1 MVTQRR
7 ARRRSPRHNR
17 RQWLVPALAL
27 GLMLAL
33 ACAAMLVSV
42 ITRNHVALDDGTVW
56 VTSLANGKAARFNVR
71 NRQTD
76 AAISSAA
83 ARFDILQHSAGTVLI
98 EPNKA
103 SSIKASTVA
112 FDGESSLANGINC
125 ALGGTTI
132 ACISPRS
139 GNVWTGTVDALET
152 MSPST
157 DTPRIR
163 LGNGGRIA
171 VSCEGHVYGYR
182 PADGTVLM
190 IDGHR
195 GRSPTTIASLSNGKR
210 QPADSFTV
218 VSGTP
223 AITSGNEIIL
233 DSGRLSADAPG
244 SLVLQN
250 PPIDNRQSGW
260 LAAASPQGVA
270 VVDLAHPTAPTI
282 EFLPSGHSADP
293 AQPVSANGCV
303 HAAFSQSARN
313 YIRLCS
319 PDLQAT
325 SFHTLKSITSTSAL
339 MFRAN
344 HRQVVLNDV
353 TDGDVWHPEESDDT
367 IAIQWNHTPDHQEDG
382 GDAQSDSAQTSGE
395 FAQTCSQSS
404 APISAEDDTF
414 GVRAGSALILD
425 VLRNDQQ
432 SDCSVLRISAVG
444 APSNPDVRITAIYHG
459 RYLQIDAFA
468 ASSGEVRFTYDITDG
483 RGQSDTANVTVT
495 LSGIGN
501 QAPVQSDIPPEI
513 SVEQA
518 ASVSCN
524 ILGGFTDPDGDA
536 MTLASATVLN
546 TDQAQVSVRAD
557 GKLTFHS
564 AAMTSGRVS
573 VQVVVSDGQLT
584 GTGMVYFTIKPSNT
598 LAALLDPILVTA
610 PPNTDVTVDLS
621 SYVHASSAQPA
632 QLTSVSPPDGVSAD
646 MEQAAM
652 TITLRTAHHGTHYVA
667 YTIAQGTIPA
677 TGLIR
682 FEAQPSSGQAAKPVT
697 ANDVALLDTNGDA
710 IVEPLSNDVDPS
722 GGVLA
727 LVTADAPADCAIRVA
742 LAERRRVI
750 ITAKQM
756 PERPVTLTYTA
767 ANAAGNAT
775 GVIVVHPPTL
785 VIADNALQA
794 RNITLQVRTEG
805 IVSADVLDYVEGDNA
820 RLDSSLSIDEA
831 QFRGLAFISGN
842 TVRYQAS
849 DEAGVFRAIYTV
861 RDGYGNTSSA
871 IIEFNVHHRDA
882 EHKTPPAPHHVT
894 AQVAAGHTVRIDI
907 PLTGIDTDGDDIQLL
922 GLGNVA
928 PQLGRISEVG
938 SDYLLYET
946 YPDSSGTDSFSYAVE
961 DWVGQRAQADISVA
975 VFQST
980 ASSGLLARDDT
991 VELRPNTT
999 ATVPVLQNDIYSQ
1012 GSDVSLVNQLESHG
1026 IDNARVQGDSLVFV
1040 TPSDATTAYI
1050 IYSITD
1056 QAGLSDQ
1063 ATLTV
1068 NVVPDAIIEPPTAH
1082 DYRVPATATIDKTSV
1097 EVDVSPWIANPSG
1110 SQDELRVEIHPSAS
1124 PAARIND
1131 SSNPTIITVD
1141 LVEQARAV
1149 PYTVTNTT
1157 YGLSSTAFIHVPA
1170 YGVFPPVLRPK
1181 APALLVNSRDTITI
1195 NINDYV
1201 RVGAGKTPCI
1211 EQSSVSATKSAN
1223 LDWYVDETTLRFT
1236 AINDYAGPASITFTV
1251 TDVPAHTRS
1260 NAIVNTST
1268 LSLPITVIGRVIPPP
1283 VFSSPVIDVE
1293 VGSQD
1298 VTVDLA
1304 ALTRAP
1310 VGVYADERQY
1320 SYETGTPTSSQI
1332 AVEVAKS
1339 GVLRIASRSDAI
1351 AGTMASIPIV
1361 IHYGAHTLDA
1371 GLTVRIVASSR
1382 PLPRIASK
1390 SVRLKAGSQETVD
1403 ILEDAFNP
1411 FEDTPLIVTGCIA
1424 DDNAKFAVD
1433 CPPSG
1438 RITINAK
1445 ADIGASANRIL
1456 VSVRDA
1462 TGAQDRQVT
1471 GIITVTVID
1480 KPASPLLSPITG
1492 DPQDSTA
1499 TLHWT
1504 AASANGSPILEY
1516 RVDWTGYESGSQSC
1530 GIATSCIITGLANGQ
1545 RYAFTVTAR
1554 NEVGW
1559 SAPSAPVT
1567 AIPDATPSA
1576 PTQVSIKASLLTA
1589 TVSWHA
1595 PTGNASPADLYE
1607 VTLTGAG
1614 DMQTKQT
1621 SDTSARF
1628 ILNNTDMRDGITVT
1642 ATVRAHNQ
1650 VGWSSVSAPA
1660 TPTPVWGNPEAPTLS
1675 VTNDDTVVTVT
1686 VSSTN
1691 TRNAGCKSIAIEGE
1705 HTRATVACSGGSTS
1719 FTIDESLLNTATIT
1733 LAATMNPKREA
1744 TASVSKPVSFR
1755 PTYAIQAPGNVHTT
1769 GSGNTCTVHWTKQ
1782 GRAQRFIVA
1791 ADGFDGPV
1799 TVSGNS
1805 YGFVMTPWSTCAGAE
1820 VTQVFNGT
1828 SSMTI
1833 RGGPRNGAP
1842 YIHKVKAH
1850 IVAPLALTW
1859 HETNPNII
1867 IVGGGSVNTYG
1878 QPATVRI
1885 TINGKTLA
1893 WQGSTLNV
1901 SELPFTENGIY
1912 QWQVSVTGSDP
1923 ALNAV
1928 SGTGAVAGTR
1938 YVPEPVTPP
1947 EEGDFDESETE

>member
-1 MVTQRR
+1 M
-7 ARRRSPRHNR
+7 
-17 RQWLVPALAL
+17 PALAL
-27 GLMLAL
+27 ALMIAL

-56 VTSLANGKAARFNVR
+56 ITSLANGKAARFNVR

-76 AAISSAA
+76 ATISSSAS
-83 ARFDILQHSAGTVLI
+83 RFDILQHGAGTVLI

-112 FDGESSLANGINC
+112 FDGESSLSNGISC
-125 ALGGTTI
+125 AMGGTTI
-132 ACISPRS
+132 ACINPRS
-139 GNVWTGTVDALET
+139 GNVWTGTVDAMET
-152 MSPST
+152 MSPSR
-157 DTPRIR
+157 DAPRIR
-163 LGNGGRIA
+163 LGDDGRIA
-171 VSCEGHVYGYR
+171 VTHTGHVYGYR
-182 PADGTVLM
+182 PADGTVLLV
-190 IDGHR
+190 DGHR
-195 GRSPTTIASLSNGKR
+195 VRSTTTIASLSNGNR

-233 DSGRLSADAPG
+233 ASGRLSIDTQD

-250 PPIDNRQSGW
+250 PPIDDMQSGW
-260 LAAASPQGVA
+260 LAAVSSQGVA
-270 VVDLAHPTAPTI
+270 VVDLARPATPTI
-282 EFLPSGHSADP
+282 EFLLSGHSADP

-303 HAAFSQSARN
+303 HAAFSQSAHN

-319 PDLQAT
+319 PDIHEA
-325 SFHTLKSITSTSAL
+325 SFQTLKSITPTSAL
-339 MFRAN
+339 VFRAN

-353 TDGDVWHPEESDDT
+353 TDGDVWHPEESSDT
-367 IAIQWNHTPDHQEDG
+367 IAIQWNHTPDNQADDG
-382 GDAQSDSAQTSGE
+382 NAQSDSAQTSGE

-404 APISAEDDTF
+404 APISAEDDAF
-414 GVRAGSALILD
+414 GVRSGSALILD

-444 APSNPDVRITAIYHG
+444 APSNPDVRIMPIYHG
-459 RYLQIDAFA
+459 RYLQMDAFA

-495 LSGIGN
+495 LSSTGN
-501 QAPVQSDIPPEI
+501 QAPAQFDIPPEI

-518 ASVSCN
+518 ASVSYN
-524 ILGGFTDPDGDA
+524 ILGGFADPDGDA

-564 AAMTSGRVS
+564 AAMTSGRAS

-584 GTGMVYFTIKPSNT
+584 GTGMVYFTVKPADT
-598 LAALLDPILVTA
+598 LPALLDPILVAA

-621 SYVHASSAQPA
+621 AYVHATSAQQV
-632 QLTSVSPPDGVSAD
+632 QLTSVSPPDGVTAD
-646 MEQAAM
+646 MKQASM
-652 TITLRTAHHGTHYVA
+652 TITVRAANHGTHYVA
-667 YTIAQGTIPA
+667 YTVAQGTIPA

-697 ANDVALLDTNGDA
+697 ANDVALLDADGNA
-710 IVEPLSNDVDPS
+710 IVEPLSNDVDPL
-722 GGVLA
+722 GGALA
-727 LVTADAPADCAIRVA
+727 LVSADVPADCAIRVA

-750 ITAKQM
+750 ITARQL
-756 PERPVTLTYTA
+756 PEQPVTLTYTA
-767 ANAAGNAT
+767 ANAAGNTT
-775 GVIVVHPPTL
+775 GVIVVHPPAL
-785 VIADNALQA
+785 VVSDNALQA
-794 RNITLQVRTEG
+794 RDITLSVRTGG
-805 IVSADVLDYVEGDNA
+805 IVSADVLDYVAGDDV
-820 RLDSSLSIDEA
+820 RLDSSLSIDET
-831 QFRGLAFISGN
+831 QFRGLVFVSGN
-842 TVRYQAS
+842 TVRYQAG

-871 IIEFNVHHRDA
+871 TIEFNVHQRDA
-882 EHKTPPAPHHVT
+882 EHKTPPTPHPVT
-894 AQVAAGHTVRIDI
+894 AQVAAGYTVRIDI
-907 PLTGIDTDGDDIQLL
+907 PLTGIDTDGDDVQLL
-922 GLGNVA
+922 GLGNIA

-938 SDYLLYET
+938 SDYLLYEA

-961 DWVGQRAQADISVA
+961 DWVGQRAQANISVA

-980 ASSGLLARDDT
+980 ASTGLLARDDT

-999 ATVPVLQNDIYSQ
+999 ATVPVLQNDIYPQ
-1012 GSDVSLVNQLESHG
+1012 GSNVSLANRLESHG
-1026 IDNARVQGDSLVFV
+1026 IDKVRVQGDALVFV
-1040 TPSDATTAYI
+1040 TPANAATAYI
-1050 IYSITD
+1050 VYSITD

-1082 DYRVPATATIDKTSV
+1082 DYRVPAVATIDKTSV
-1097 EVDVSPWIANPSG
+1097 DVDVSPWIANPSG
-1110 SQDELRVEIHPSAS
+1110 SQDELQVEIHPSAS
-1124 PAARIND
+1124 LGARIND

-1141 LVEQARAV
+1141 LAEQARAV

-1223 LDWYVDETTLRFT
+1223 LDWYVNETTLRFT
-1236 AINDYAGPASITFTV
+1236 AVNDYAGPASITFTV
-1251 TDVPAHTRS
+1251 TDAPAHTRG
-1260 NAIVNTST
+1260 NAIVNTAT
-1268 LSLPITVIGRVIPPP
+1268 LSLPITIIGRVIPPP
-1283 VFSSPVIDVE
+1283 IFSSPIIDVE
-1293 VGSQD
+1293 VGSRD

-1332 AVEVAKS
+1332 TVETKKS
-1339 GVLRIASRSDAI
+1339 GMLRISSRPDAI
-1351 AGTMASIPIV
+1351 AGTMVSIPIA

-1371 GLTVRIVASSR
+1371 GLTVRIVASSQ
-1382 PLPRIASK
+1382 PLPRVAAK
-1390 SVRLKAGSQETVD
+1390 SVRLQAGSQETVD

-1411 FEDTPLIVTGCIA
+1411 FEDTPLTVTGCIA
-1424 DDNAKFAVD
+1424 DDNARFTVN
-1433 CPPSG
+1433 CPSSG

-1456 VSVRDA
+1456 VNVRDA
-1462 TGAQDRQVT
+1462 TGTQDRQVT

-1480 KPASPLLSPITG
+1480 KPASPLLSPVTEE
-1492 DPQDSTA
+1492 PQNSTV

-1504 AASANGSPILEY
+1504 AASSNGSPILEY

-1530 GIATSCIITGLANGQ
+1530 GTATSCIITGLTNGQ
-1545 RYAFTVTAR
+1545 RYTFTVTAR

-1559 SAPSAPVT
+1559 SAPSAAVI
-1567 AIPDATPSA
+1567 AMPDATPSA
-1576 PTQVSIKASLLTA
+1576 PTQVSITASLLTA

-1595 PTGNASPADLYE
+1595 PTGNASLADLYE
-1607 VTLTGAG
+1607 VTLTGVG
-1614 DMQTKQT
+1614 DTQTKQT

-1628 ILNNTDMRDGITVT
+1628 ALNNTDMRDGITVT
-1642 ATVRAHNQ
+1642 ATVRARNQ
-1650 VGWSSVSAPA
+1650 VGWSAVSVPA
-1660 TPTPVWGNPEAPTLS
+1660 APTPVWGNPEAPTLN
-1675 VTNDDTVVTVT
+1675 VTNDDTLVTVT
-1686 VSSTN
+1686 ASATN
-1691 TRNAGCKSIAIEGE
+1691 TRNAGCESITIEGE
-1705 HTRATVACSGGSTS
+1705 QIRDTVACARGSTS
-1719 FTIDESLLNTATIT
+1719 FTIDESLLNTATLT
-1733 LAATMNPKREA
+1733 FTARMNPKREA
-1744 TASVSKPVSFR
+1744 TSPTSKPVSFR
-1755 PTYAIQAPGNVHTT
+1755 PTYAIQSPGNVYTI
-1769 GSGNTCTVHWTKQ
+1769 GSGNTCTVHWTKR
-1782 GRAQRFIVA
+1782 GRAQQFIVS

-1805 YGFVMTPWSTCAGAE
+1805 YGFVMAPWSTCTGGE

-1828 SSMTI
+1828 ASTAI

-1842 YIHKVKAH
+1842 YVYKVTAH
-1850 IVAPLALTW
+1850 IVSPLALTW

-1878 QPATVRI
+1878 QPATIRI
-1885 TINGKTLA
+1885 TINGRAFA
-1893 WQGSTLNV
+1893 WQGSTLDV
-1901 SELPFTENGIY
+1901 SGLPFAEDGTY
-1912 QWQVSVTGSDP
+1912 RWQVSVTGSDP

-1947 EEGDFDESETE
+1947 EEGDPDESETE